1 MAIVVAV
8 IVLAVA
14 AALGGVALSERRTIP
29 AGTTI
34 GGVDVGGMTRAEATA
49 AALPAAQ
56 ARVARPIRL
65 IGPRGEARVTG
76 RDLGA
81 RPLLDPALDVALD
94 AGPGERLLRHVGIG
108 SASQIEVIYRLGP
121 VRAAELAN
129 RLDGRFGEQPRNAD
143 LIIDA
148 DTAAIS
154 ISKPAPGTLV
164 DRAALRRGLR
174 TLPVELGVPLRVR
187 APIVGVEQARV
198 SQGVVTRLLDGPRE
212 VRFRDATAALPVAT
226 LAALVTT
233 KPLNRVLRVGLDPAG
248 LREELLPTLG
258 RFERQLGL
266 VGWQQWFFGRFVR
279 KLGRRRHLL
288 FSG

>member
-1 MAIVVAV
+1 
-8 IVLAVA
+8 
-14 AALGGVALSERRTIP
+14 
-29 AGTTI
+29 
-34 GGVDVGGMTRAEATA
+34 
-49 AALPAAQ
+49 
-56 ARVARPIRL
+56 
-65 IGPRGEARVTG
+65 EARVTG

-143 LIIDA
+143 LVIDA

-174 TLPVELGVPLRVR
+174 TLPFELGVPLRAR

-198 SQGVVTRLLDGPRE
+198 AQGVATRLLD
-212 VRFRDATAALPVAT
+212 
-226 LAALVTT
+226 
-233 KPLNRVLRVGLDPAG
+233 
-248 LREELLPTLG
+248 
-258 RFERQLGL
+258 
-266 VGWQQWFFGRFVR
+266 
-279 KLGRRRHLL
+279 
-288 FSG
+288 